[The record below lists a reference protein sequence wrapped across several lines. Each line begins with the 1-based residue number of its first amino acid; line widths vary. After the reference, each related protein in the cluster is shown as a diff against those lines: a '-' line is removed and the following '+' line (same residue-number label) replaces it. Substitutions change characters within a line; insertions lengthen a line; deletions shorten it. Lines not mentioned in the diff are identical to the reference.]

1 MTPYGVKQGPTV
13 CDTPILVISIAQW
26 GLINDNV
33 NTIGQ
38 WEKKIMITVIGFANT
53 VGQGLMVLYSEV
65 PEVGEKSGQLLNY
78 ILQEQ
83 TMLKRIYNSIMAMRF
98 SAMFLFTFQLDNTNV
113 WFSKSLSNLT

>member
-1 MTPYGVKQGPTV
+1 
-13 CDTPILVISIAQW
+13 
-26 GLINDNV
+26 
-33 NTIGQ
+33 
-38 WEKKIMITVIGFANT
+38 MITVIGFANT

-98 SAMFLFTFQLDNTNV
+98 SAMFLFTFQLDNT
-113 WFSKSLSNLT
+113 KR